1 MKKGSYLF
9 LFILIIILIF
19 IIGMRYGQR
28 IERTNKMVDSLMR
41 ITPQQ
46 ITTTPIPLIDLISFT
61 TYTHKGCGVKMLYP
75 KKLSV
80 LTESSQEAKLGV
92 IKNIPSIVLLCD
104 KSRNALDSALSS
116 YKTIVS
122 SRSAQL
128 ATVRATFY
136 KHKTTNDA
144 VPISVLM
151 RHPQTGVYILLTVDE
166 RLIPLIQET
175 LEFTSSYGNP

>member
-1 MKKGSYLF
+1 
-9 LFILIIILIF
+9 
-19 IIGMRYGQR
+19 
-28 IERTNKMVDSLMR
+28 
-41 ITPQQ
+41 
-46 ITTTPIPLIDLISFT
+46 
-61 TYTHKGCGVKMLYP
+61 MLYP

>member
-9 LFILIIILIF
+9 LSVLILVLIF

-28 IERTNKMVDSLMR
+28 IERTNKMVDSLLR

-46 ITTTPIPLIDLISFT
+46 ITTTPIPFIDLISFT
-61 TYTHKGCGVKMLYP
+61 TYIHKGCGVKMLYP

-80 LTESSQEAKLGV
+80 LAESTQEAKLG
-92 IKNIPSIVLLCD
+92 IHKDTPTIVLSCN
-104 KSRNALDSALSS
+104 KSRNTLDSVLNSD
-116 YKTIVS
+116 KTIIS

-128 ATVRATFY
+128 AAVKAIFY
-136 KHKTTNDA
+136 KHKATDTTQINIL
-144 VPISVLM
+144 V
-151 RHPQTGVYILLTVDE
+151 RHPQTGKYILLTVDE

-175 LEFTSSYGNP
+175 LEFTSSYDNP